1 MKKLTLKDAS
11 SSTKKTWFAFILLIP
26 FIIGFLVFFVR
37 PLFLSLY
44 YSFNNMNLAG
54 MEIVYT
60 FKGWGKYK
68 EALLVNTEFRTQLLG
83 SLKQL
88 ALNVPLIMFFSMFV
102 ATLLSKEFKGRNF
115 TRVILFLPVIIS
127 TGVLLEVENADFL
140 MAQGQAMMN
149 DIGNSGVEE
158 EAATY
163 AASMGLKELLLSI
176 DMPTQIT
183 DYMAEIIDNFYIV
196 LTSSG
201 VQITLLIAAWQSIP
215 PSLYEA
221 SAMEGATAWEDFWKI
236 TIPMISPYIFVCTI
250 YSIIDT
256 FTSAN
261 NSLVPYIRSIATG
274 NTMDYGLSSAMSWI
288 YFLMVSLILG
298 LVALLFLRGNLVVYQ
313 ER

>member
-1 MKKLTLKDAS
+1 MKKLSLKDAS
-11 SSTKKTWFAFILLIP
+11 SSTKKTWFAYVLLIP
-26 FIIGFLVFFVR
+26 FIIGFLMFFVR

-44 YSFNNMNLAG
+44 YSFNSMNLSG
-54 MEIVYT
+54 MEIIYD
-60 FKGWGKYK
+60 FKGFGKYN
-68 EALLVNTEFRTQLLG
+68 EALLINTDFRMKLLDA
-83 SLKQL
+83 LKQL
-88 ALNVPLIMFFSMFV
+88 ALNVPLVMFFSMFV
-102 ATLLSKEFKGRNF
+102 ATLLSKDFKGRNF

-140 MAQGQAMMN
+140 MAQGQAIMTEASE
-149 DIGNSGVEE
+149 SGME

-163 AASMGLKELLLSI
+163 AASMGLKDLLLSL
-176 DMPTQIT
+176 DMPSQIT
-183 DYMAEIIDNFYIV
+183 DYMADIIDNFYTV

-201 VQITLLIAAWQSIP
+201 VQIVLLIAAWQSIP

-261 NSLVPYIRSIATG
+261 NSLVPYIREIATS

-288 YFLMVSLILG
+288 YFLMVSIILG